1 MTTVADIGED
11 ALLRRVDQLIQFKAL
26 KKRPEIEIITGIGDD
41 AASWRVLGIEVSS
54 TDCIVEGV
62 HFRRSTFTDFAIGWK
77 SWVTNISDII
87 AMGATPLGGLV
98 TLGVPRD
105 MLLDEFDALYEGIL
119 TACEE
124 YQTIVF
130 GGDIVSSPI
139 LFVSVSMIGSC
150 DTSPLLRST
159 AQIGDL
165 IAVSGPLGGARGGLM
180 LLEQGFAI
188 NNDTKKDLVKKQL
201 YPIVKEGCIQLLK
214 DPGIHAVMD
223 LSDGLVPDLAK
234 LTLASGV
241 AAEISSS

>member
-98 TLGVPRD
+98 TLGVP
-105 MLLDEFDALYEGIL
+105 
-119 TACEE
+119 
-124 YQTIVF
+124 
-130 GGDIVSSPI
+130 
-139 LFVSVSMIGSC
+139 
-150 DTSPLLRST
+150 
-159 AQIGDL
+159 
-165 IAVSGPLGGARGGLM
+165 
-180 LLEQGFAI
+180 
-188 NNDTKKDLVKKQL
+188 
-201 YPIVKEGCIQLLK
+201 
-214 DPGIHAVMD
+214 
-223 LSDGLVPDLAK
+223 
-234 LTLASGV
+234 
-241 AAEISSS
+241 